1 MGNLFHITSVLLWI
15 VNPSNPTRGCI
26 EHFSAWKELMY
37 KTIWSLTMSLMS
49 QSKKW
54 SCYEKKDVCV
64 LPLNQRLF
72 SAAVVLST
80 AARPYLESI
89 RFVNGLRMCLLFPMP
104 RKSHLV
110 YFVRRLNYVRSMWRV
125 FALFFSSL
133 FFLEISFLM
142 GLKSLFSI
150 IFLWFL
156 VLTIWIFR
164 EKLLR

>member
-37 KTIWSLTMSLMS
+37 KTIWSLTMSLTS

-54 SCYEKKDVCV
+54 SCYEKKDACV
-64 LPLNQRLF
+64 LPLNQCLF

-104 RKSHLV
+104 RQSHLV
-110 YFVRRLNYVRSMWRV
+110 YFVRCLNYVRSMWRV
-125 FALFFSSL
+125 FALFFSCFL
-133 FFLEISFLM
+133 FFFSFW
-142 GLKSLFSI
+142 KIVFWWDWNRC
-150 IFLWFL
+150 FQ
-156 VLTIWIFR
+156 
-164 EKLLR
+164 

>member
-110 YFVRRLNYVRSMWRV
+110 YFVRCWCQINVEGFCS
-125 FALFFSSL
+125 FLFF
-133 FFLEISFLM
+133 FSFW
-142 GLKSLFSI
+142 K
-150 IFLWFL
+150 L
-156 VLTIWIFR
+156 VFWWDWNRCFQ
-164 EKLLR
+164 